1 MYSNDG
7 KNRTKTNEFALMNAL
22 KIRTCSADLQP
33 YYYKMILL
41 QIFML

>member
-7 KNRTKTNEFALMNAL
+7 KNKTKTNEFALMDAL
-22 KIRTCSADLQP
+22 KNKNIFSRPATF
-33 YYYKMILL
+33 YYKMILW